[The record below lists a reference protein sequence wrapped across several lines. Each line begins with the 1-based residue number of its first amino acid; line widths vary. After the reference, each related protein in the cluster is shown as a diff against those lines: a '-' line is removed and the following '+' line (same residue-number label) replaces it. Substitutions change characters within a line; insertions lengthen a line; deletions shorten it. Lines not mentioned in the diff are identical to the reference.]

1 MRELENG
8 FEMSE
13 RSPTSGASPDP
24 HEGAHRP
31 ARPRREAGFTLMEM
45 LVVVAIIGILVSMA
59 VPTYRGVVEKAK
71 ETVLRQNLF
80 VLRDCIDQY
89 YADKGRYPD
98 SLETLVSDGYLRKVP
113 VDPMTAQSDWV
124 TVPFSGQE
132 EGQLEPLEGQDTG
145 GSWDVHSSV
154 EKYKDW

>member
-1 MRELENG
+1 
-8 FEMSE
+8 MSE

-24 HEGAHRP
+24 HEGAQRP

-145 GSWDVHSSV
+145 GIWDVHSSV